1 VTGKVTGR
9 TTDDATGETAERPV
23 LRVIRGD
30 ATPEE
35 VAALLAVVM
44 ARAAAAPA
52 ARPRPSAA
60 WNDHGRVMRAP
71 VAPGPGAWRAS
82 AWPG

>member
-1 VTGKVTGR
+1 
-9 TTDDATGETAERPV
+9 
-23 LRVIRGD
+23 
-30 ATPEE
+30 
-35 VAALLAVVM
+35 M

-60 WNDHGRVMRAP
+60 WSDHGRVMRAP